1 MCVVFISCSW
11 CPSHT
16 QVESDAVQTTDI
28 QWSLYKM
35 LCVHLRICAT
45 SVHLYAQ
52 ALTTF
57 LTSYFPKKTQYI
69 TVRIS
74 SSSTSSYRSFVSVS
88 VEITRM
94 GTTSECLTF
103 IYLQHIGLESYT
115 HTHTFWGVLAH
126 THTHTD
132 VCVSIFHETWIE
144 IRKKTLQQ
152 KKNKCE
158 LYLFNLLWFFSHRTF
173 STHIIPCRFN

>member
-115 HTHTFWGVLAH
+115 HTHTHFLGCTCTY
-126 THTHTD
+126 THTHRRLCFNFSWNMNWNTKKKRYN
-132 VCVSIFHETWIE
+132 
-144 IRKKTLQQ
+144 RKKI
-152 KKNKCE
+152 NVNFI
-158 LYLFNLLWFFSHRTF
+158 YLTF
-173 STHIIPCRFN
+173 CGFLVIARFPHI